1 MENVITGTK
10 DNIKDLISQDKLTIV
25 DFWAPWCGPC
35 RALSPILDQIA
46 EENPDIQVVKVNVDE
61 NSELSVEYGIRS
73 IPSVQIFKSNESL
86 EKFVGLKSKDEILKL
101 IKK

>member
-46 EENPDIQVVKVNVDE
+46 EENPNIQVVKVNVDE
-61 NSELSVEYGIRS
+61 NAELSAEYGIRS
-73 IPSVQIFKSNESL
+73 IPSVHIFKSNEAVD
-86 EKFVGLKSKDEILKL
+86 KFVGLKSKDDILKL
-101 IKK
+101 INK